1 MDINLMI
8 TSFPKLLDATVVT
21 VKLLS
26 LSLFFGLFI
35 GLLFAILRLSKNK
48 IINKFAYGYSYV
60 FRGTPLL
67 VQIFIIYFGLGN
79 IEYFRSTF
87 LWVVFKEPYWCAI
100 IAFALNTGAYTSEIL
115 RSAFQTIKPG
125 FIEAG
130 KSLGIS
136 NKIIF
141 YKIQIPIAI
150 RQSLPAYGNEI
161 ILMMK
166 GTSLASTV
174 TLMDFDLMINSLPK
188 LLGATVVTLKLLSA
202 SLFFGLFIGLLFAVL
217 RLNKNKIINKFAY
230 TYSYVF
236 RGTPLLVQIFIIYFG
251 LGQIEYFR
259 STFLWVVFK
268 EPYWCAII
276 AFALNTGA
284 YTSEILRSAF
294 QTIKPG
300 LIEAGKSL
308 GISNKIIFYKIQIPI
323 AIRQSLPAYGNE
335 IILMMKG
342 TSLASTVTLMDLTG
356 VAKYIISTTFKPIEV
371 FIVAGGI
378 YLFMTFIIH
387 NVIKFLEKKYS
398 FN

>member
-1 MDINLMI
+1 MDLELMI
-8 TSFPKLLDATVVT
+8 NSLPKLLSAAVITL
-21 VKLLS
+21 KLLS
-26 LSLFFGLFI
+26 VSLIIGLFI
-35 GLLFAILRLSKNK
+35 GLFFAILRLNKN
-48 IINKFAYGYSYV
+48 IFINRFAYGYSYI

-67 VQIFIIYFGLGN
+67 VQIFIIYFGLGQ
-79 IEYFRSTF
+79 IEYLRSTV
-87 LWVVFKEPYWCAI
+87 LWVILKEPYWCAI

-125 FIEAG
+125 IVEAG

-136 NKIIF
+136 NKVIF

-174 TLMDFDLMINSLPK
+174 TI
-188 LLGATVVTLKLLSA
+188 
-202 SLFFGLFIGLLFAVL
+202 
-217 RLNKNKIINKFAY
+217 
-230 TYSYVF
+230 
-236 RGTPLLVQIFIIYFG
+236 
-251 LGQIEYFR
+251 
-259 STFLWVVFK
+259 
-268 EPYWCAII
+268 
-276 AFALNTGA
+276 
-284 YTSEILRSAF
+284 
-294 QTIKPG
+294 
-300 LIEAGKSL
+300 
-308 GISNKIIFYKIQIPI
+308 
-323 AIRQSLPAYGNE
+323 
-335 IILMMKG
+335 
-342 TSLASTVTLMDLTG
+342 MDLTG

>member
-1 MDINLMI
+1 MDLELMI
-8 TSFPKLLDATVVT
+8 NSLPKLLNAAVITL
-21 VKLLS
+21 KLLS
-26 LSLFFGLFI
+26 VSLIIGLFI
-35 GLLFAILRLSKNK
+35 GLFFAILRLNRN
-48 IINKFAYGYSYV
+48 IFINRFAYGYSYV

-67 VQIFIIYFGLGN
+67 VQIFIIYFGLGQ
-79 IEYFRSTF
+79 IEYLRSTV
-87 LWVVFKEPYWCAI
+87 LWVILKEPYWCAI

-125 FIEAG
+125 IIEAG

-136 NKIIF
+136 NKVIF

-174 TLMDFDLMINSLPK
+174 TI
-188 LLGATVVTLKLLSA
+188 
-202 SLFFGLFIGLLFAVL
+202 
-217 RLNKNKIINKFAY
+217 
-230 TYSYVF
+230 
-236 RGTPLLVQIFIIYFG
+236 
-251 LGQIEYFR
+251 
-259 STFLWVVFK
+259 
-268 EPYWCAII
+268 
-276 AFALNTGA
+276 
-284 YTSEILRSAF
+284 
-294 QTIKPG
+294 
-300 LIEAGKSL
+300 
-308 GISNKIIFYKIQIPI
+308 
-323 AIRQSLPAYGNE
+323 
-335 IILMMKG
+335 
-342 TSLASTVTLMDLTG
+342 MDLTG

>member
-1 MDINLMI
+1 MDFELMI
-8 TSFPKLLDATVVT
+8 NSFPKLLNAAVITL
-21 VKLLS
+21 KLLS
-26 LSLFFGLFI
+26 VSLIIGLFI
-35 GLLFAILRLSKNK
+35 GLFFAILRLNKN
-48 IINKFAYGYSYV
+48 IFINRFAYGYSYV

-67 VQIFIIYFGLGN
+67 VQIFIIYFGLGQ
-79 IEYFRSTF
+79 IEYLRSTV
-87 LWVVFKEPYWCAI
+87 LWVILKEPYWCAI

-125 FIEAG
+125 IIEAG

-136 NKIIF
+136 NKVIF

-174 TLMDFDLMINSLPK
+174 TI
-188 LLGATVVTLKLLSA
+188 
-202 SLFFGLFIGLLFAVL
+202 
-217 RLNKNKIINKFAY
+217 
-230 TYSYVF
+230 
-236 RGTPLLVQIFIIYFG
+236 
-251 LGQIEYFR
+251 
-259 STFLWVVFK
+259 
-268 EPYWCAII
+268 
-276 AFALNTGA
+276 
-284 YTSEILRSAF
+284 
-294 QTIKPG
+294 
-300 LIEAGKSL
+300 
-308 GISNKIIFYKIQIPI
+308 
-323 AIRQSLPAYGNE
+323 
-335 IILMMKG
+335 
-342 TSLASTVTLMDLTG
+342 MDLTG

>member
-1 MDINLMI
+1 MDLELMI
-8 TSFPKLLDATVVT
+8 NSFPKLLSAAVITL
-21 VKLLS
+21 KLLS
-26 LSLFFGLFI
+26 VSLIIGLFI
-35 GLLFAILRLSKNK
+35 GLFFAILRLNKN
-48 IINKFAYGYSYV
+48 IFINKFAYGYSY
-60 FRGTPLL
+60 
-67 VQIFIIYFGLGN
+67 I
-79 IEYFRSTF
+79 
-87 LWVVFKEPYWCAI
+87 
-100 IAFALNTGAYTSEIL
+100 
-115 RSAFQTIKPG
+115 
-125 FIEAG
+125 
-130 KSLGIS
+130 
-136 NKIIF
+136 
-141 YKIQIPIAI
+141 
-150 RQSLPAYGNEI
+150 
-161 ILMMK
+161 
-166 GTSLASTV
+166 
-174 TLMDFDLMINSLPK
+174 
-188 LLGATVVTLKLLSA
+188 
-202 SLFFGLFIGLLFAVL
+202 
-217 RLNKNKIINKFAY
+217 
-230 TYSYVF
+230 F

-251 LGQIEYFR
+251 LGQIEYLR
-259 STFLWVVFK
+259 STVLWVILK

-356 VAKYIISTTFKPIEV
+356 VAKYIISTTFKPVEV

-387 NVIKFLEKKYS
+387 NMIKYLEKKYS

>member
-1 MDINLMI
+1 MDLELMI
-8 TSFPKLLDATVVT
+8 NSLPKLLNAAVITL
-21 VKLLS
+21 KLLS
-26 LSLFFGLFI
+26 VSLIIGLFI
-35 GLLFAILRLSKNK
+35 GLFFAILRLNKN
-48 IINKFAYGYSYV
+48 IFISRFAYGYSYV

-67 VQIFIIYFGLGN
+67 VQIFIIYFGLGQ
-79 IEYFRSTF
+79 IEYLRSTI
-87 LWVVFKEPYWCAI
+87 LWVILKEPYWCAI

-125 FIEAG
+125 IIEAG

-136 NKIIF
+136 NKVIF

-174 TLMDFDLMINSLPK
+174 TI
-188 LLGATVVTLKLLSA
+188 
-202 SLFFGLFIGLLFAVL
+202 
-217 RLNKNKIINKFAY
+217 
-230 TYSYVF
+230 
-236 RGTPLLVQIFIIYFG
+236 
-251 LGQIEYFR
+251 
-259 STFLWVVFK
+259 
-268 EPYWCAII
+268 
-276 AFALNTGA
+276 
-284 YTSEILRSAF
+284 
-294 QTIKPG
+294 
-300 LIEAGKSL
+300 
-308 GISNKIIFYKIQIPI
+308 
-323 AIRQSLPAYGNE
+323 
-335 IILMMKG
+335 
-342 TSLASTVTLMDLTG
+342 MDLTG